1 MTPNINPSDP
11 PQFHRLGEYPFQELC
26 HDIFEV
32 QEGIATCEIY
42 GTRGQAQKGIDLLA
56 SCNDGEATEVGQCK
70 AEKSFSVS
78 KIINASDEFFEHWEF
93 WKDWNIRRFILFV
106 GCPLDDPK
114 EQNEVKKQRARF
126 RKVGI
131 KYEAWGART
140 LVTRL
145 SPHRTIAERH
155 ISSREIVDNICGRS
169 LESQSKA
176 PAAGMDLALSL
187 FGSQIEVF
195 STQISQVNAEKLE
208 RIRELSREGKTD
220 EAYERILE
228 MRTDQSWEMLEKPLR
243 ARILRVTAS
252 FVLNARKDVAAAKT
266 LKEEAAA
273 LDPNG
278 DESTLCALIRY
289 YEAGNEAALDELR
302 EPSNINAF
310 NLKIGLLIEL
320 ARPDEALAEIQRPP
334 ANVEP
339 DADTERLRA
348 LLLLLKGDLGGAQ
361 ERVDKALELHP
372 TWQGVRHAYAI
383 INYYSAL
390 SRAALPKRFISWPIP
405 IPWPLVKRDDQSQE
419 RLRTAESHF
428 ARLAADAEN
437 NDEQRSAFQ
446 LWRLACLA
454 NDVGRQEE
462 AAQLCLVHLSD
473 NPVDSHTLAW
483 ALSRHYDVDLKTM
496 EEALERALGVELNDD
511 SC

>member
-32 QEGIATCEIY
+32 QGGIATCEIY
-42 GTRGQAQKGIDLLA
+42 GRRGQTQKGIDLLA
-56 SCNDGEATEVGQCK
+56 SCDDGESTEVGQCK
-70 AEKSFSVS
+70 AEKSFSVP
-78 KIINASDEFFEHWEF
+78 KIINASDEFFAHWEF
-93 WKDWNIRRFILFV
+93 WKDKKVRRFILFV
-106 GCPLDDPK
+106 GCALDDPK
-114 EQNEVKKQRARF
+114 VQNEILTQRARF
-126 RKVGI
+126 QKVGI
-131 KYEAWGART
+131 LYEAWSART

-155 ISSREIVDNICGRS
+155 IHSREIVDNICGRS
-169 LESQSKA
+169 FESQSKA
-176 PAAGMDLALSL
+176 PVPGIDLALSL
-187 FGSQIEVF
+187 LGSQIEVF
-195 STQISQVNAEKLE
+195 SSEISQVNAEKLE

-228 MRTDQSWEMLEKPLR
+228 MRTDKSWEMFEKPLQ
-243 ARILRVTAS
+243 ARILRVTGS
-252 FVLNARKDVAAAKT
+252 LVLNAKKDVGEAKT
-266 LKEEAAA
+266 LKEQAAA

-289 YEAGNEAALDELR
+289 YEAGNEGALDELT

-320 ARPDEALAEIQRPP
+320 ARPDEALAAMQRPP

-339 DADTERLRA
+339 DADTERLHA
-348 LLLLLKGDLGGAQ
+348 LLLLLRGNLASAQ
-361 ERVDKALELHP
+361 EKIDKALERQP

-390 SRAALPKRFISWPIP
+390 SGAALPKRFISWPIP

-419 RLRTAESHF
+419 RLRTAESYF

-437 NDEQRSAFQ
+437 NDEQRNGFQ

-462 AAQLCLVHLSD
+462 AAQLCLDLLSD

-496 EEALERALGVELNDD
+496 EESLERALGVELNDD
-511 SC
+511 SY